1 MKKMLLM
8 ITLLLFV
15 IIPVRG
21 ELTVNIGG
29 FYLNPFSID
38 DFFLN
43 TQYTDSSDIVSFD
56 ETNMSIFNNSSGFG
70 FNAGIS
76 FFFNYKMGIG
86 INASFMKTSFDIN
99 NSFNWNWEWWDGD
112 QGSIAAKNWINTG
125 SVSST
130 PISFNIIYRVIST
143 DKIKLNVFAGPTIFM
158 TSVELDG
165 NGGYADGPLLH
176 DGSYYIDWYDIPLEL
191 DASESVIGGNG
202 GVEIE
207 YMFSESMNFYIAATY
222 YFAGELNLN
231 WAVKPGQY
239 TGEFG
244 SLVANITNPDLL
256 PGYSIPVKLST
267 FTIGFGI
274 KVNL

>member
-1 MKKMLLM
+1 MKKILLM
-8 ITLLLFV
+8 ITLLMLV
-15 IIPVRG
+15 IIPARG
-21 ELTVNIGG
+21 ELTVSIGG

-38 DFFLN
+38 DFSLN
-43 TQYTDSSDIVSFD
+43 THYTDSSDIVSFD
-56 ETNMSIFNNSSGFG
+56 ETNRSIFNNSSGFG

-86 INASFMKTSFDIN
+86 INTSFMKTSFDIN
-99 NSFNWNWEWWDGD
+99 NSFNWNWEWWNGVTDD
-112 QGSIAAKNWINTG
+112 VTKSWTNTG
-125 SVSST
+125 SVSSI
-130 PISFNIIYRVIST
+130 PVSLNIIYRVIST
-143 DKIKLNVFAGPTIFM
+143 DKMKFNIFAGPTIFL
-158 TSVELDG
+158 TSIELDG
-165 NGGYADGPLLH
+165 NGGYADGPLL
-176 DGSYYIDWYDIPLEL
+176 DEGFYYIDWYDIPLEVT
-191 DASESVIGGNG
+191 ASESVIGGNG

-207 YMFSESMNFYIAATY
+207 YMLSESMNFYIAATY
-222 YFAGELNLN
+222 YYAGELNLN

>member
-1 MKKMLLM
+1 MKKILLM
-8 ITLLLFV
+8 ITVLLLV
-15 IIPVRG
+15 IIPARG
-21 ELTVNIGG
+21 ELAVNIGG

-43 TQYTDSSDIVSFD
+43 TQYTDSSNIVSFD
-56 ETNMSIFNNSSGFG
+56 ETNRSVFNNASGFG

-86 INASFMKTSFDIN
+86 VNASFMKTSFDIN
-99 NSFNWNWEWWDGD
+99 NSFNWNWEWWDND
-112 QGSIAAKNWINTG
+112 TGSITPKNWTNTG
-125 SVSST
+125 SVSSI
-130 PISFNIIYRVIST
+130 PVSLNIIYRIIST
-143 DKIKLNVFAGPTIFM
+143 DKMKFNLFAGPTVFI

-165 NGGYADGPLLH
+165 NGGYADGPLLYA
-176 DGSYYIDWYDIPLEL
+176 GSYYIDWYDIPLEVS
-191 DASESVIGGNG
+191 ASESVIGGNG

-256 PGYSIPVKLST
+256 PGYTIPVKLST

-274 KVNL
+274 KINL